1 MDSYISCCWLVL
13 YLFFGGGSTVT
24 IQGYVGDVVTLTCKY
39 DARHYGTLSVC
50 WGRGHIPNSGC
61 GNEVLRTEGVKVTHR
76 ASVRYNL
83 QGDLRAGDV
92 SLTITQAQV
101 KDSGLYGCRVDIPGW
116 FNDQK
121 HHLALVIKP
130 APETTP
136 EPWISRESTTVGY
149 AKAPETTPEPWISR
163 ESTTVGYAKAP
174 ETTPE
179 PWISRESTTVGY
191 AKAPETTPEP
201 WISRES
207 TTVGYAKEQTTT
219 MQTTMG
225 LSVPPDP
232 PRVAIQEISARS
244 ISVWWSAGFD
254 GNTPITGF
262 HLECK
267 SQSDSWVDGVR
278 GSNILP
284 WKRETAVNDL
294 RPFYTYNIRMF
305 TKNDMGLSKPS
316 NELTITTKEAA
327 PDGPPQDVKLEAL
340 SSHSI
345 RVTWRA
351 PELSLQNGL
360 IRGYQLRYGEYSP
373 QERLPV
379 RVVHLMDGSES
390 FTMNSLQEATKYSV
404 TLHTINRAGLGPSSQ
419 EHVCS
424 TLTNEHSTST
434 IATTTSSTETWLL
447 VTDSPTQGQR
457 VDDFSTTRALSN
469 STTDPALSKK
479 EQSGHLVAILVPV
492 LVLGLLVVMA
502 IIWQFRR
509 TTLKKGNWKI
519 LWKNND
525 FLSFGDSEPA
535 L

>member
-1 MDSYISCCWLVL
+1 MDLYISCCWLVL

-50 WGRGHIPNSGC
+50 WGRGHIPKSGC
-61 GNEVLRTEGVKVTHR
+61 DNEILRTEGVKVTHR

-101 KDSGLYGCRVDIPGW
+101 KDSGIYGCRVDIPGW

-136 EPWISRESTTVGY
+136 EPWAPGESTTVGY
-149 AKAPETTPEPWISR
+149 PKAPETTPEPWAPR
-163 ESTTVGYAKAP
+163 ESTTVGYP
-174 ETTPE
+174 
-179 PWISRESTTVGY
+179 
-191 AKAPETTPEP
+191 
-201 WISRES
+201 
-207 TTVGYAKEQTTT
+207 KEQTTT
-219 MQTTMG
+219 IQTTMG
-225 LSVPPDP
+225 SSVPPDP
-232 PRVAIQEISARS
+232 PTVAIREISARS
-244 ISVWWSAGFD
+244 ISVLWSTGSD
-254 GNTPITGF
+254 GNTPITAF

-284 WKRETAVNDL
+284 WERETAINDL

-305 TKNDMGLSKPS
+305 TKNNMGLSKPS
-316 NELTITTKEAA
+316 NELTVTTKEAA

-340 SSHSI
+340 SSHNI
-345 RVTWRA
+345 RVTWTA
-351 PELSLQNGL
+351 PELSLQNGVIL
-360 IRGYQLRYGEYSP
+360 GYQLRYSEYSSR
-373 QERLPV
+373 ERLPV
-379 RVVHLMDGSES
+379 RVVHLMDRSES
-390 FTMNSLQEATKYSV
+390 FTMNNLQEATKYSV
-404 TLHTINRAGLGPSSQ
+404 TLHTINSAGMGPSSQ
-419 EHVCS
+419 ELVCS

-434 IATTTSSTETWLL
+434 IATTTSSAETWLL
-447 VTDSPTQGQR
+447 ITDSPTQGQR
-457 VDDFSTTRALSN
+457 VDDFSTTSPLSN

-479 EQSGHLVAILVPV
+479 LGTEEQSGHLVAILVPV

-525 FLSFGDSEPA
+525 FMSFGDSEPA

>member
-24 IQGYVGDVVTLTCKY
+24 IQGYVGDIVTLTCKY

-121 HHLALVIKP
+121 HHLALVIMP

-136 EPWISRESTTVGY
+136 EPWIPRESTTVGY
-149 AKAPETTPEPWISR
+149 PKAPETTPEPWISR
-163 ESTTVGYAKAP
+163 ESTTVGYP
-174 ETTPE
+174 
-179 PWISRESTTVGY
+179 
-191 AKAPETTPEP
+191 
-201 WISRES
+201 
-207 TTVGYAKEQTTT
+207 KEQTTT

-232 PRVAIQEISARS
+232 PKVAIREISARS

-267 SQSDSWVDGVR
+267 SQSDSWVDGVQ

-294 RPFYTYNIRMF
+294 RPFHTYNIRMF
-305 TKNDMGLSKPS
+305 TKNDMSLSKPS

-419 EHVCS
+419 ELVCS
-424 TLTNEHSTST
+424 TLTNDDQQHMTTTQATTALQTEHSTST
-434 IATTTSSTETWLL
+434 IGTTTSSTETWLL

-479 EQSGHLVAILVPV
+479 LGTEEQSGHLVAILVPV